1 MHAGTDEQSHG
12 LLLCPTYRGR
22 RYGRLGGGVLTLGV
36 DNTFLL
42 GLLRW
47 RPLLTRPTYRL
58 CERKYKLYIRPT
70 YNLTGY

>member
-42 GLLRW
+42 GLLR
-47 RPLLTRPTYRL
+47 
-58 CERKYKLYIRPT
+58 
-70 YNLTGY
+70 